1 MAKITELVILNPSDK
16 TRMYAVLTGKGT
28 PTDADDVIVTNVR
41 DFPVGS
47 QYTDLTGKK
56 FFVRV
61 AVAKA
66 ATDWKEIGA
75 AVWKEI
81 GAAAAGR

>member
-16 TRMYAVLTGKGT
+16 TRMYAVSTGKGA
-28 PTDADDVIVTNVR
+28 PVDADDVIVTNVR

-47 QYTDLTGKK
+47 QYTDLKDKK

-61 AVAKA
+61 EVKKVAA
-66 ATDWKEIGA
+66 DWLAIGGATS
-75 AVWKEI
+75 
-81 GAAAAGR
+81 

>member
-16 TRMYAVLTGKGT
+16 TRMYAVSTGKGA
-28 PTDADDVIVTNVR
+28 PANADDVIVTNVR

-61 AVAKA
+61 AVNKA
-66 ATDWKEIGA
+66 VADWKEIGA
-75 AVWKEI
+75 A
-81 GAAAAGR
+81 AG